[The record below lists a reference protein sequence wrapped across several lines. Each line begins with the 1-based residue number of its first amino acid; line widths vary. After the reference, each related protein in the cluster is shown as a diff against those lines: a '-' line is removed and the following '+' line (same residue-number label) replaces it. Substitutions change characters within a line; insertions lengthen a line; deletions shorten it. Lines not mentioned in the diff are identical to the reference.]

1 MCFAIASPT
10 LKVAIQFGRDSTP
23 TLFLL
28 AQLQSMDQRLLPITP
43 AVGRELHG
51 GRRAGEIASMLDA
64 VRTGPRR
71 QISGEQFEKDIK
83 RNFELIKS
91 LGYGVLH
98 FLNPNGGRH
107 EILVEQEK

>member
-1 MCFAIASPT
+1 
-10 LKVAIQFGRDSTP
+10 
-23 TLFLL
+23 
-28 AQLQSMDQRLLPITP
+28 
-43 AVGRELHG
+43 
-51 GRRAGEIASMLDA
+51 MLDA